1 VMDALGRTNHDI
13 DKAKFNT
20 ALDRLLE
27 NPPELFQQTGAS
39 RRDLLWFTP
48 DQNYHREVEIYDW
61 VNKIRISAWAAVL
74 GMRSANSELLE
85 TSATLMANTVP
96 QLISPMP
103 GAVEAIELVPHNI
116 KIIAVT
122 NGFASH
128 QRRKLK
134 LAGLFDRFDGIVTSA
149 EAGASKPSPALFK
162 LALEL
167 SETAPEEAIMIGD
180 SAINDVAGAKS
191 FGIDAIQVAG
201 ELPASG
207 NSKHGDALPNIYTAV
222 ETALNL

>member
-1 VMDALGRTNHDI
+1 
-13 DKAKFNT
+13 
-20 ALDRLLE
+20 
-27 NPPELFQQTGAS
+27 
-39 RRDLLWFTP
+39 
-48 DQNYHREVEIYDW
+48 
-61 VNKIRISAWAAVL
+61 
-74 GMRSANSELLE
+74 MRSANSELLE
-85 TSATLMANTVP
+85 TSATLMANTVS

-103 GAVEAIELVPHNI
+103 GAVEAIELVPQNI

-128 QRRKLK
+128 QPRKLK

-191 FGIDAIQVAG
+191 FGIDAIHVAG

-207 NSKHGDALPNIYTAV
+207 NSKHGEALPNIYTAV